1 MSIPQHIKQ
10 KLGKRLVSTTDRTG
24 MFEGYRVLKREHEQ
38 MKATL
43 AALIV
48 RVKRLEGSDSP
59 PDSPPENP

>member
-1 MSIPQHIKQ
+1 MAIPLHIKQ

-24 MFEGYRVLKREHEQ
+24 MFEGYRTLKREHEQ

-59 PDSPPENP
+59 PDDGGSP